1 MGAKVS
7 VLAGSD
13 TVKVTEE
20 HTELVRVI
28 YFSFL
33 GTVLAYRDSLLN
45 NTGFQLIIILHLV
58 YAIWEKS
65 VLNNSKEIS

>member
-1 MGAKVS
+1 MS
-7 VLAGSD
+7 VLACSD
-13 TVKVTEE
+13 TVTVAEE
-20 HTELVRVI
+20 HAELVKVI

-65 VLNNSKEIS
+65 VLNNFKEIR